1 MPLRTLNALVLL
13 AIMGGSRANAVDFEI
28 PPEAPAAASLTP
40 ELAMGPD
47 FHVSEPVQSDGLM
60 HHYVLVS
67 RFGDFAAYGRTALA
81 IRVQEVVALN
91 RIAKTTD
98 VDVVVKTVTGRVRG
112 DAKTIAQAAGSP
124 VKTVVGIPKGVSHLF
139 NGYKAQANELS
150 QHAQQH
156 AGPGETSHIARD
168 AKADASRYADRYL
181 GVSAAERRYYQ
192 QLGVDPYT
200 SNEVLRKAVH
210 HLAKVDA
217 AVNLGMHFVG
227 IPGVPYLGDVKRA
240 MDAIYTEDPA
250 VLRARQR
257 ATLAGYG
264 LNPAEIQRFENTL
277 LLSPTRQSLLAE
289 YAKSLD
295 GVGGRD
301 ELFRHAMSLTSEPEA
316 EVFLQSTGL
325 LVRLHA
331 RRPVNR
337 ILPGLRLPTAQF
349 ADGGIAVLG
358 AFDAVYWTEDVAEY
372 EATLHA
378 LLPATYGQIGIV
390 GLRDLLDSREQ
401 RTHGPRLGSARACGR
416 DTRGVGTRNV
426 GSPRPISVLERLCTA
441 APPVRIL

>member
-1 MPLRTLNALVLL
+1 VRTLNTLILT
-13 AIMGGSRANAVDFEI
+13 AIVSASDANAVDFET
-28 PPEAPAAASLTP
+28 PPEEPAAASLSA
-40 ELAMGPD
+40 ELAAGPD

-60 HHYVLVS
+60 HHYVLAS
-67 RFGDFAAYGRTALA
+67 RFGDFAAYGRTELG
-81 IRVQEVVALN
+81 IRVREVIALN

-98 VDVVVKTVTGRVRG
+98 IDVIAKTVTGRVRG
-112 DAKTIAQAAGSP
+112 DAKTIAQAAGNP

-139 NGYKAQANELS
+139 NGYRAQANELS
-150 QHAQQH
+150 QKAQQH
-156 AGPGETSHIARD
+156 GATGGPSHVARD
-168 AKADASRYADRYL
+168 AKADATRYADRYL

-200 SNEVLRKAVH
+200 NNEVLRKAVH
-210 HLAKVDA
+210 HLAKIDA

-264 LNPAEIQRFENTL
+264 LSTAEIQRFENTL

-295 GVGGRD
+295 GVAGRD

-316 EVFLQSTGL
+316 EVFLQSAGL
-325 LVRLHA
+325 MVRLHA
-331 RRPVNR
+331 RRPVSR
-337 ILPGLRLPTAQF
+337 ILSGLRLPTAQF
-349 ADGGIAVLG
+349 ADGGIVVLG
-358 AFDAVYWTEDVAEY
+358 GFDAVYWTADVAEY
-372 EATLHA
+372 EAALHA
-378 LLPATYGQIGIV
+378 LLPTTAGKLEV
-390 GLRDLLDSREQ
+390 WVS
-401 RTHGPRLGSARACGR
+401 
-416 DTRGVGTRNV
+416 GTF
-426 GSPRPISVLERLCTA
+426 SPRASTELTA
-441 APPVRIL
+441 RGWEVHDHAAEALAESAHGT

>member
-1 MPLRTLNALVLL
+1 MCETFTAWPCKDTDVPKVRTYVMI
-13 AIMGGSRANAVDFEI
+13 AIVGASRAAAVDFEI
-28 PPEAPAAASLTP
+28 PPEEPAAASLAA
-40 ELAMGPD
+40 ELAAGPD
-47 FHVSEPVQSDGLM
+47 FHVSEPVLSDGLM

-67 RFGDFAAYGRTALA
+67 RFGDFPAYGRTALG
-81 IRVQEVVALN
+81 IRVREVIALN

-98 VDVVVKTVTGRVRG
+98 IDVIAKTVSGRVRG
-112 DAKTIAQAAGSP
+112 DAKTIAQAAGNP

-150 QHAQQH
+150 QKAQQH
-156 AGPGETSHIARD
+156 GGGGEPSHLARD
-168 AKADASRYADRYL
+168 AKADATRYADRYL

-192 QLGVDPYT
+192 QFGVDPYT
-200 SNEVLRKAVH
+200 NNEVLRKAVH
-210 HLAKVDA
+210 HLAKINA

-257 ATLAGYG
+257 ATLASYG
-264 LNPAEIQRFENTL
+264 LSAAEIQRFENTL

-295 GVGGRD
+295 GVAGRD

-325 LVRLHA
+325 LVRLHT
-331 RRPVNR
+331 RRPISR
-337 ILPGLRLPTAQF
+337 ILSGLRLPSAQLV
-349 ADGGIAVLG
+349 DGGIVVLG
-358 AFDAVYWTEDVAEY
+358 AFDAVYWTDDVANY
-372 EATLHA
+372 ETALHA
-378 LLPATYGQIGIV
+378 LLPSSTGKLELWASGTV
-390 GLRDLLDSREQ
+390 SPRASRE
-401 RTHGPRLGSARACGR
+401 LSARGWEVHDHAAEALAESAK
-416 DTRGVGTRNV
+416 GT
-426 GSPRPISVLERLCTA
+426 
-441 APPVRIL
+441 

>member
-1 MPLRTLNALVLL
+1 MM
-13 AIMGGSRANAVDFEI
+13 AIVGASRADAVDFEI
-28 PPEAPAAASLTP
+28 PPEEPAAASLAA
-40 ELAMGPD
+40 ELAAGPD

-67 RFGDFAAYGRTALA
+67 RFGDFPAYGRTALG
-81 IRVQEVVALN
+81 IRVREVIALN

-98 VDVVVKTVTGRVRG
+98 VDVVVKSVSGRVRG

-150 QHAQQH
+150 QKARQH
-156 AGPGETSHIARD
+156 GGGGGPSHIARD
-168 AKADASRYADRYL
+168 AKADATRYADRYL

-192 QLGVDPYT
+192 QFGVDPYT
-200 SNEVLRKAVH
+200 NNEVLRKAVH

-257 ATLAGYG
+257 AALAGYG
-264 LNPAEIQRFENTL
+264 LTTAEIQRFENTL

-295 GVGGRD
+295 GVAGRD

-316 EVFLQSTGL
+316 QVFLQSTGL

-331 RRPVNR
+331 RRPLSR
-337 ILPGLRLPTAQF
+337 ILSGLRLPSAQLV
-349 ADGGIAVLG
+349 DGGIVVLG
-358 AFDAVYWTEDVAEY
+358 AFDAVYWTDDVANY
-372 EATLHA
+372 ETALHA
-378 LLPATYGQIGIV
+378 LLPARTGRLELWASGTV
-390 GLRDLLDSREQ
+390 SLRASSELSARGWEVHDHAAEALADAEALKLPLNALIRWSRS
-401 RTHGPRLGSARACGR
+401 TSTRLGSGPSG
-416 DTRGVGTRNV
+416 GVTQ
-426 GSPRPISVLERLCTA
+426 
-441 APPVRIL
+441 

>member
-1 MPLRTLNALVLL
+1 
-13 AIMGGSRANAVDFEI
+13 
-28 PPEAPAAASLTP
+28 
-40 ELAMGPD
+40 
-47 FHVSEPVQSDGLM
+47 M

-67 RFGDFAAYGRTALA
+67 RFGNFAAYGRTALA
-81 IRVQEVVALN
+81 VRVREVSALN

-98 VDVVVKTVTGRVRG
+98 VDVVVKTVTGRVQS
-112 DAKTIAQAAGSP
+112 DAKTIAQAAGNP

-150 QHAQQH
+150 QQVQQH
-156 AGPGETSHIARD
+156 GGPGEISHVARD
-168 AKADASRYADRYL
+168 AKADAARYAARYL

-200 SNEVLRKAVH
+200 NNEALRKAVH
-210 HLAKVDA
+210 HLAKIDA

-240 MDAIYTEDPA
+240 MDAIYNEDPA

-264 LNPAEIQRFENTL
+264 LNTAEIKRFENTL

-289 YAKSLD
+289 YAKSLV
-295 GVGGRD
+295 GVAGRD
-301 ELFRHAMSLTSEPEA
+301 ELFRHAMSLTSEPET

-325 LVRLHA
+325 LVRLHT

-337 ILPGLRLPTAQF
+337 IVSGLRLPTAQF
-349 ADGGIAVLG
+349 GDGGIVVLG
-358 AFDAVYWTEDVAEY
+358 AFDAVYWTEDVAEDE
-372 EATLHA
+372 EALHA
-378 LLPATYGQIGIV
+378 LFP
-390 GLRDLLDSREQ
+390 
-401 RTHGPRLGSARACGR
+401 GSAGR
-416 DTRGVGTRNV
+416 LELWVSGTL
-426 GSPRPISVLERLCTA
+426 SPRASSELSARGWEVHDHA
-441 APPVRIL
+441 AETLAESAHGT

>member
-1 MPLRTLNALVLL
+1 MI
-13 AIMGGSRANAVDFEI
+13 AIVGASRADAVDFEI
-28 PPEAPAAASLTP
+28 PPEEPAAASLAA
-40 ELAMGPD
+40 ELAAGPD
-47 FHVSEPVQSDGLM
+47 FHVSGPVLSDGLM

-67 RFGDFAAYGRTALA
+67 RFGDFPAYGRTALG
-81 IRVQEVVALN
+81 IRVREVIALN

-98 VDVVVKTVTGRVRG
+98 VDVVVKSVSGRVRG

-150 QHAQQH
+150 QKTRQH
-156 AGPGETSHIARD
+156 GGGGGPSHIARD
-168 AKADASRYADRYL
+168 AKADATRYADRYL

-192 QLGVDPYT
+192 QFGVDPYT
-200 SNEVLRKAVH
+200 NNEVLRKAVH

-264 LNPAEIQRFENTL
+264 LTTAEIQRFENTL

-295 GVGGRD
+295 GVAGRD

-316 EVFLQSTGL
+316 QVFLQSTGL

-331 RRPVNR
+331 RRPLSR
-337 ILPGLRLPTAQF
+337 ILAGLRLPSAQLV
-349 ADGGIAVLG
+349 DGGIVVLG
-358 AFDAVYWTEDVAEY
+358 AFDAVYWTDDVANY
-372 EATLHA
+372 ETALHA
-378 LLPATYGQIGIV
+378 LLPASTGRLELWASGSV
-390 GLRDLLDSREQ
+390 SLRASSEL
-401 RTHGPRLGSARACGR
+401 SARGWEVHDHAAE
-416 DTRGVGTRNV
+416 VLAESVSGT
-426 GSPRPISVLERLCTA
+426 
-441 APPVRIL
+441 